1 MLQLNIVL
9 CIAIFQG
16 VNYIMQR
23 FEQCIYFYVK
33 KLCVSNNV
41 YKDNL
46 HLLLIEENL
55 VLAPRTVEPF
65 SKDGNLHP
73 ALVSLNIGSYYVQL
87 VHTFKIIIYSLNL
100 LYIAILL
107 FLQTFKPLVDNVGL
121 WKNKH
126 NKPVEFLGDLRLDF
140 QDCNKLKTIKVLC

>member
-1 MLQLNIVL
+1 MEFDLQDWQKRDWL
-9 CIAIFQG
+9 
-16 VNYIMQR
+16 
-23 FEQCIYFYVK
+23 
-33 KLCVSNNV
+33 NV

-65 SKDGNLHP
+65 SKEGNLHP
-73 ALVSLNIGSYYVQL
+73 ALVSFFATSCYIQTIHLFN
-87 VHTFKIIIYSLNL
+87 YSLNL
-100 LYIAILL
+100 LNKIILY

-140 QDCNKLKTIKVLC
+140 QDCNKLKTIRVRVG

>member
-1 MLQLNIVL
+1 M
-9 CIAIFQG
+9 
-16 VNYIMQR
+16 
-23 FEQCIYFYVK
+23 
-33 KLCVSNNV
+33 

-87 VHTFKIIIYSLNL
+87 VYTLN
-100 LYIAILL
+100 YI
-107 FLQTFKPLVDNVGL
+107 FSQPLVYRYTFIFAD
-121 WKNKH
+121 
-126 NKPVEFLGDLRLDF
+126 
-140 QDCNKLKTIKVLC
+140 I